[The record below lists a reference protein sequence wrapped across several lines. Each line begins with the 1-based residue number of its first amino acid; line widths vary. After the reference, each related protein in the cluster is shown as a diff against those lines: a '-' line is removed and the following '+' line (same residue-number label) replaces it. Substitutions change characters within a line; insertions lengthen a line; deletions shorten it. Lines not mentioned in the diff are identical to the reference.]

1 MTKAS
6 ISASES
12 SFPSSAV
19 QVTVA
24 VPEFSVTTAAP
35 ELVAVFATQV
45 AAAVMSQSDP
55 SITRNS
61 SSSATFVIVTVI
73 SSKVCVAAESESP
86 ASALEKRARFEPPS
100 VNVPVAPVAVS
111 VGSSLI

>member
-1 MTKAS
+1 MTKVS

-35 ELVAVFATQV
+35 EFVAVFATQV
-45 AAAVMSQSDP
+45 AAVVMSQSDP
-55 SITRNS
+55 SITRYS
-61 SSSATFVIVTVI
+61 SSSTTFVIVITI
-73 SSKVCVAAESESP
+73 SSKVCVACESESA
-86 ASALEKRARFEPPS
+86 ASALE
-100 VNVPVAPVAVS
+100 
-111 VGSSLI
+111 

>member
-1 MTKAS
+1 MTRVS
-6 ISASES
+6 ISVSES

-24 VPEFSVTTAAP
+24 VPESSVTTAAP

-55 SITRNS
+55 SITRYS

-73 SSKVCVAAESESP
+73 SSKVLPVAAQIMAINSPHQWSDSP
-86 ASALEKRARFEPPS
+86 AKRLQQVRQTS
-100 VNVPVAPVAVS
+100 GKNH
-111 VGSSLI
+111 G